1 MPLSLSNRYYMA
13 DILNTTSLTPV
24 SNPLLADF
32 RNTLWL
38 IWRHLNLPEPTPIQY
53 DIARW
58 MQHGPQ
64 RLIIEA
70 FRGVGKSFIAAAF
83 VIWSLLN
90 NPQLKIMVVS
100 ASKQRADA
108 FSTFVLRL
116 IEEVPQFR
124 HLWPRDNQR
133 SSMEMFDV
141 GPATPDQ
148 SPSVK
153 SVGITGQLTGSRAD
167 IIIADDIEVPQN
179 SATQGMRDKLL
190 DLIREFDAVI
200 KPLPHV
206 KIMYLGTPQTEQSIY
221 NKLPERGYVIRV
233 WPARYPTPEQEGR
246 YGARLAPFI
255 SSALRGHPGLAGT
268 PTEPLR
274 FDEEDLQKRLM
285 SWGRSGFAL
294 QYMLDTSLSDADK
307 YPLKLK
313 DFIVH
318 PLDTRR
324 APIDFMWASGPDHI
338 YPGVEAVGLQGDNFH
353 RPGWV
358 AEDTGPYEGC
368 CLFID
373 PSGMGADETGYAVV
387 KVMHGR
393 MFLVASGGTKDGY
406 SEQTLKKLVDIA
418 KRHSVNIILHETNY
432 GGGMFG
438 SLMQGACKTYGY
450 PCKVEEADWSNTQK
464 ELRIIDTLEPVL
476 MQHRLVVDPQVIVDD
491 YNSTVDYLGEEVNR
505 CRLFYQLARIT
516 RDRGSLARD
525 DRLDALAGAVAY
537 WSKQLARVTDV
548 EIVKF
553 KEREIQKEL
562 DDFMQ
567 HLLDK
572 PRKQVY
578 RGPRR

>member
-1 MPLSLSNRYYMA
+1 MV
-13 DILNTTSLTPV
+13 DILQTTSLTPV
-24 SNPLLADF
+24 NNPLLADF

-38 IWRHLNLPEPTPIQY
+38 IWRHMNLPDPDAVQY
-53 DIARW
+53 DIAQW

-64 RLIIEA
+64 RLIIQA

-90 NPQLKIMVVS
+90 NPQLKVMVVS
-100 ASKQRADA
+100 ASKKRADD
-108 FSTFVLRL
+108 FSIMVLRL
-116 IEEVPQFR
+116 IREVPQFS
-124 HLWPRDNQR
+124 HLQPKDNQR
-133 SSMEMFDV
+133 SSLESFDV
-141 GPATPDQ
+141 GPATVDQ

-153 SVGITGQLTGSRAD
+153 SVGITGQLAGSRAD
-167 IIIADDIEVPQN
+167 LIIADDIEVPGN

-190 DLIREFDAVI
+190 DLVREFDAVI

-233 WPARYPTPEQEGR
+233 WPAIYPTPEQEGR
-246 YGARLAPFI
+246 YGARLAPFVA
-255 SSALRGHPGLAGT
+255 SNLRRHPELAGT

-274 FDEEDLQKRLM
+274 HHSEELDKRLL

-324 APIDFMWASGPDHI
+324 APIDFMWASGHEHI

-358 AEDTGPYEGC
+358 SEDTDAYEGC
-368 CLFID
+368 CMFID
-373 PSGMGADETGYAVV
+373 PSGMGADETAYAVV

-393 MFLVASGGTKDGY
+393 MFLVAAGGTKDGY
-406 SEQTLKKLVDIA
+406 SEQTLKRLVGIA
-418 KRHSVNIILHETNY
+418 QRHSVNIILHEPNY

-450 PCKVEEADWSNTQK
+450 PCTVEEADWSNTQK

-491 YNSTVDYLGEEVNR
+491 FNSTVDYLGEEVNR

-516 RDRGSLARD
+516 RDRGALARD
-525 DRLDALAGAVAY
+525 DRLDALAGAVSY
-537 WSKQLARVTDV
+537 WTKQLARVTDV

-562 DDFMQ
+562 DRFME
-567 HLLDK
+567 HLLEK
-572 PRKQVY
+572 PQRRGY